1 MVRVSNVLAPKS
13 EIGQVT
19 SGLLSPQVTSGLLS
33 PQVTSGL
40 LSPQVTSGL
49 LSPVL
54 YSLFFIL
61 AN

>member
-40 LSPQVTSGL
+40 LSPVFSI
-49 LSPVL
+49 L
-54 YSLFFIL
+54 YSLFWQTRIRAYPL
-61 AN
+61 H